1 MGIQI
6 NGNTDIISATDGG
19 LTVQGTELSGN
30 NINVTGIITATSFS
44 GNVTGNVTGNA
55 TGLSGTPNIT
65 VGTVTGNVNATGIST
80 FTSGINVGTG
90 ASVSSPATNVL
101 ALGTNNAERV
111 RLSSGGLVGINS
123 TSTTALLDVCDPTD
137 TIGVMVGIKKTDGL
151 MYFGRSTGYGYG
163 TAYSTLNSF
172 IGRADNAG
180 NHIASADGGLAS
192 SNNQMVIGHNG
203 TGGILLGT
211 TDVGPYPSG
220 RMLIDA
226 DGRITTPNQIS
237 FAQFNMNG
245 ATFNSGTMT
254 GGTSDHNVG
263 GHYNTSTGIFT
274 APIAGYYQFGCG
286 VLVNSGSGRLEGY
299 IGKNGG
305 SSIVNFNGTG
315 TTFDGPTATYIFYL
329 AASDNVSVSRV
340 SGTAYATSHGQHYF
354 WGRLLG

>member
-6 NGNTDIISATDGG
+6 NGQTDIISAVDGSLDING
-19 LTVQGTELSGN
+19 LN
-30 NINVTGIITATSFS
+30 GI
-44 GNVTGNVTGNA
+44 NA
-55 TGLSGTPNIT
+55 TGLS
-65 VGTVTGNVNATGIST
+65 T
-80 FTSGINVGTG
+80 FSGGLLVGTG
-90 ASVSSPATNVL
+90 ASISSPATNVL

-123 TSTTALLDVCDPTD
+123 TSPTALLDVCDPTD
-137 TIGVMVGIKKTDGL
+137 TIGLMVGIKKTNGL

-163 TAYSTLNSF
+163 TAYATLNSF

-180 NHIASADGGLAS
+180 NHITSADGGLAS

-211 TDVGPYPSG
+211 TDVGPFPSG

-237 FAQFNMNG
+237 FAQIGMNG

-254 GGTSDHNVG
+254 GGQTDHNVG

-286 VLVNSGSGRLEGY
+286 VLVSSGSGRLEGY

-305 SSIVNFNGTG
+305 SSLVNFNGTG
-315 TTFDGPTATYIFYL
+315 TTFDGPAATCIFYL
-329 AASDNVSVSRV
+329 AASDNVRVSRV